1 MFKQPIFLDF
11 SDEIK
16 RWVED
21 EKRVSAFSRSI
32 GFNSLWT
39 TKRMN
44 QTRRY
49 PVKWEKNRCTHSRP
63 RPKRFFGSI
72 SYVTKNESDR
82 DIEFTFNTSQKFEL
96 SVYDEDGNEK
106 YRYSKDRMFTQ
117 AIQSFVLKADET
129 YDFQDTWSNGVEP
142 GTYEAVV
149 TFKGK
154 AEGLKQITEK
164 KTFQVK

>member
-1 MFKQPIFLDF
+1 MKKGVVLLLVLLVLAACGQQKK
-11 SDEIK
+11 DEPNK
-16 RWVED
+16 EVSGQMG
-21 EKRVSAFSRSI
+21 EKTVVLTVDPVQKGSLVQ
-32 GFNSLWT
+32 FNMSL
-39 TKRMN
+39 
-44 QTRRY
+44 
-49 PVKWEKNRCTHSRP
+49 
-63 RPKRFFGSI
+63 
-72 SYVTKNESDR
+72 KNESDR

-96 SVYDEDGNEK
+96 SVYDENGNEQ

-117 AIQSFVLKADET
+117 AIQSFVLKKDEA

-164 KTFQVK
+164 KTFHVK